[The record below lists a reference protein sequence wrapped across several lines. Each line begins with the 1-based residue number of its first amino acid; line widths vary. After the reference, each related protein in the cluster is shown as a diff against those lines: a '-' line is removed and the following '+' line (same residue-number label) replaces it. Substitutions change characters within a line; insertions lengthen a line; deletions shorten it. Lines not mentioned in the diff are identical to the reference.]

1 VAPDGRVEYI
11 YTPIGGF
18 EHLFKVPQTPQGPKE
33 APSFAPLSNTPL
45 PASQVRQP
53 QTPGKSAS
61 YCDISRPLSATGSFQ
76 HQSARIDSP
85 KRQGIKTPRKAK
97 LPARKAA
104 PKTARRNVLKRSR
117 SVAQDLSHPSR
128 PQQTSDE
135 DGNDHDDETMVQ
147 TESSRTFHVGDIKA
161 LKTFLRYRIDELTM
175 KPVRGMVT
183 AWLRQL
189 EPKRKGGYGPYHKML
204 PCDAPADATPPWW
217 PHNVPYVEP
226 AHLDKDGKYI

>member
-1 VAPDGRVEYI
+1 
-11 YTPIGGF
+11 
-18 EHLFKVPQTPQGPKE
+18 
-33 APSFAPLSNTPL
+33 
-45 PASQVRQP
+45 
-53 QTPGKSAS
+53 
-61 YCDISRPLSATGSFQ
+61 
-76 HQSARIDSP
+76 
-85 KRQGIKTPRKAK
+85 
-97 LPARKAA
+97 
-104 PKTARRNVLKRSR
+104 
-117 SVAQDLSHPSR
+117 VAQDLSHPSR